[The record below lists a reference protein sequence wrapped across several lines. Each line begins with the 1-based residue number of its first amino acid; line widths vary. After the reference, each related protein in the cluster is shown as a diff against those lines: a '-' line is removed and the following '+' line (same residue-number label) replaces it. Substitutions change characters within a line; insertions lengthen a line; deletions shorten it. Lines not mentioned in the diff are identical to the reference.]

1 MSPAKSKAFPSGW
14 PNGRPP
20 GDRSDRAEKKTA
32 VGRTDALPATGRTEQ
47 KRKQRLA
54 KRPSSRRPP
63 GQSREKSGWPNGR
76 PPGDRSDRAEKRAV
90 GRTDALPATGRTE
103 QRKERLAERTPS
115 RRPVGQSRKEDNLA
129 RIVM

>member
-54 KRPSSRRPP
+54 ERTPSRRPV
-63 GQSREKSGWPNGR
+63 GQSRKENSGWPNGR
-76 PPGDRSDRAEKRAV
+76 PPGGRLDRAEKRAV

-115 RRPVGQSRKEDNLA
+115 RRPVGQSREKSGWP
-129 RIVM
+129 